1 MTASSRFL
9 AVLVG
14 AVLLAPSIGDGGVAA
29 ASAQQPDPPVI
40 GGELLARSRVV
51 MVAEPRVPRPPRVS
65 AASYVLADAKTGEIL
80 AAKNAHRRLRPA
92 STIKILTGLALL
104 PRLDPDTRYRATF
117 DDANIEGSRVG
128 IVPNGTYTVRNL
140 FEGLF
145 LSSGNDAAHALA
157 NVAGG
162 MRATVRLMT
171 KQARVLNA
179 RDTTVRNPSGLDA
192 AGQLTSA
199 YDLALM
205 TRAGLRRSDFSRYV
219 STLNSTFPGKP
230 AKKQK
235 KRKSFEIWN
244 HNRLLYNY
252 RGAIGVKN
260 GYTSLAR
267 NTFVGA
273 AKRHGRTLVVTLMR
287 GSYGAWEEAAALLSW
302 GFRNGPRLLP
312 VGHLVE
318 PGPLPG
324 ETGSGEPRIRGPGA
338 TAAAAAAAA
347 GSAGGPAAERERP
360 SFTASPPAL
369 AWGGLVVLAAL
380 AVLGGR
386 TMRRRRRAPLP
397 PLRSGG

>member
-1 MTASSRFL
+1 MTAPGRLL

-14 AVLLAPSIGDGGVAA
+14 VVLLAPTTGGGVAA
-29 ASAQQPDPPVI
+29 AAAQQPDQPVI
-40 GGELLARSRVV
+40 GGELLARPRVV
-51 MVAEPRVPRPPRVS
+51 MVAKPGVPRPPRVS
-65 AASYVLADAKTGEIL
+65 AAAYVIADAKTGEIL
-80 AAKNAHRRLRPA
+80 AAKAAHRRLRPA
-92 STIKILTGLALL
+92 STMKILTGLVLL

-128 IVPNGTYTVRNL
+128 IVPDGTYTVRNL

-162 MRATVRLMT
+162 KRLTVRLMT
-171 KQARVLNA
+171 EQARVLNA

-230 AKKQK
+230 AKKNK

-244 HNRLLYNY
+244 HNRLLYSY

-260 GYTSLAR
+260 GYTTLAR

-302 GFRNGPRLLP
+302 GFRNGPRVLP

-324 ETGSGEPRIRGPGA
+324 ETGSDEPHIRGPGA
-338 TAAAAAAAA
+338 TAAGAAAAA
-347 GSAGGPAAERERP
+347 GSVGAPAAERERP
-360 SFTASPPAL
+360 SLSTSPPAL

-386 TMRRRRRAPLP
+386 TVRRRRRAPLP